1 MAYDLY
7 ACIPKG
13 DRSTYSCCSHP
24 LFVLGIE
31 SGALRHTRHG
41 CCGWA
46 MSLASTVHFQC
57 LHLVLLSGSCEPP
70 RMDLEA
76 VLLFFFLEAL
86 SIASVFLYSQS
97 VWGNSPVR
105 PYEPGIFLLEKLSTN
120 TTSVFK
126 ISTYQSCG
134 GKNFIVALSIH
145 AHVCFDY
152 VHHLCPPHLHP
163 HPRCFSFQVHPPPS
177 SLSFPLS
184 IL

>member
-1 MAYDLY
+1 M
-7 ACIPKG
+7 
-13 DRSTYSCCSHP
+13 
-24 LFVLGIE
+24 
-31 SGALRHTRHG
+31 
-41 CCGWA
+41 
-46 MSLASTVHFQC
+46 
-57 LHLVLLSGSCEPP
+57 
-70 RMDLEA
+70 
-76 VLLFFFLEAL
+76 
-86 SIASVFLYSQS
+86 
-97 VWGNSPVR
+97 R

-184 IL
+184 LPASLFLLEGKIRGSLIDLFERSKSTSSEGRAALLPSSSPLNIVAWRTRFLPVKHHHCTLTMRRPGCGMDKICR